1 MRVLSSPV
9 KTVAER
15 HRIRIV
21 QPPSLKTAE
30 ARAPLLATP
39 IDVLVVA
46 AYGLLLP
53 QSVLEWPRHG
63 CLNVHASLLP
73 RWRGAAPIQRAI
85 EAGDAVT
92 GVTIMQMDAGLDTGP
107 IVGAA
112 TTTIDGAETAG
123 SLARK
128 LADAG
133 ATAMVETLECLR
145 REGVLTNTAQ
155 PTDGASYARRIDAE
169 ETLVHWAAPAA
180 AIERKLRAFDPEP
193 GAHSWLGGERIKLWR
208 AQVVDDPLSRVPGIV
223 LATGSQG
230 IDVACGEGVL
240 RVIELQ
246 PPGGRRMSAGAF
258 LTGRKLAPGARFL
271 STAAH
276 G

>member
-1 MRVLSSPV
+1 MRVGFAGTPEFAARILTALVEAPHTIPVCLTQPDRPKGRGLRVLSSPV

-15 HRIRIV
+15 HRVPIV

-30 ARAPLLATP
+30 ARAPLFSTP
-39 IDVLVVA
+39 IDLLVVA

-53 QSVLEWPRHG
+53 RSVLEWPRHG

-112 TTTIDGAETAG
+112 AMTIEGAETAG

-128 LADAG
+128 LADTG
-133 ATAMVETLECLR
+133 ATAMVEILERLH

-155 PTDGASYARRIDAE
+155 PTEGASYARQIEAAE
-169 ETLVHWAAPAA
+169 AAVHWAAPAA

-193 GAHSWLGGERIKLWR
+193 GAYGWLGGERIKLWR
-208 AQVVDDPLSRVPGIV
+208 AQVIGDPISRVPGIV

-230 IDVACGEGVL
+230 ID
-240 RVIELQ
+240 
-246 PPGGRRMSAGAF
+246 
-258 LTGRKLAPGARFL
+258 
-271 STAAH
+271 
-276 G
+276 

>member
-1 MRVLSSPV
+1 MRVGFAGTPEFAARILTALVEARHTIPVCLTQPDRPKGRGMRVLSSPV

-15 HRIRIV
+15 HRIPIV
-21 QPPSLKTAE
+21 QPPSLKAVET
-30 ARAPLLATP
+30 RAPLFPIP

-85 EAGDAVT
+85 EAGDGLT

-107 IVGAA
+107 IVSSA
-112 TTTIDGAETAG
+112 TMTIDGAETAG

-155 PTDGASYARRIDAE
+155 
-169 ETLVHWAAPAA
+169 
-180 AIERKLRAFDPEP
+180 
-193 GAHSWLGGERIKLWR
+193 
-208 AQVVDDPLSRVPGIV
+208 
-223 LATGSQG
+223 
-230 IDVACGEGVL
+230 
-240 RVIELQ
+240 
-246 PPGGRRMSAGAF
+246 
-258 LTGRKLAPGARFL
+258 
-271 STAAH
+271 
-276 G
+276 